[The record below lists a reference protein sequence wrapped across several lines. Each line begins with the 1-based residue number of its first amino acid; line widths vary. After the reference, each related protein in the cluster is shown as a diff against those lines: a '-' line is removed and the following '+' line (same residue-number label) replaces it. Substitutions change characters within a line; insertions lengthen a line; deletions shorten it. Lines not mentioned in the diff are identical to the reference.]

1 MNSIGNI
8 LRGERLRRG
17 LKLEQVTEWTRI
29 GQPFLRAIEE
39 NRFDRLPSGLYTR
52 SFIRQYARTLDL
64 DEEQLIASFKER
76 VEQPI
81 PPLPA
86 PSSWPLHPPLMLSFC
101 WLVVAVIVGGDVY
114 ALWENGRRSLPD
126 ARTSPIHLA
135 QVGSQSDALV
145 KKQPRQ
151 VVPTADEDRAP
162 SVSAQT
168 DRNLSRGAIGI
179 MHVVFW
185 AREPVWVSIES
196 DGRHVYIGM
205 LEGQERKELEASGKI
220 VALVGNAGG
229 LEVSVNGNAIGSL
242 GQHGEV
248 RLLELTPG
256 GVHVVSRT

>member
-39 NRFDRLPSGLYTR
+39 NRFDRLPGGLYTR
-52 SFIRQYARTLDL
+52 SFIRQYACTLDL
-64 DEEQLIASFKER
+64 DEEQLIASFKEEF
-76 VEQPI
+76 EQPI
-81 PPLPA
+81 LPLPA
-86 PSSWPLHPPLMLSFC
+86 PSGRPLHPPLMLLFGR
-101 WLVVAVIVGGDVY
+101 LVVVLIAAGAVY
-114 ALWENGRRSLPD
+114 TLWEDVRRSLPD

-145 KKQPRQ
+145 KKQPPQ

-162 SVSAQT
+162 TVSAQT
-168 DRNLSRGAIGI
+168 DRNLSRGAIEV

-205 LEGQERKELEASGKI
+205 IERQERRELEASGKI

-248 RLLELTPG
+248 RLLELSPG
-256 GVHVVSRT
+256 GKHVVSRT